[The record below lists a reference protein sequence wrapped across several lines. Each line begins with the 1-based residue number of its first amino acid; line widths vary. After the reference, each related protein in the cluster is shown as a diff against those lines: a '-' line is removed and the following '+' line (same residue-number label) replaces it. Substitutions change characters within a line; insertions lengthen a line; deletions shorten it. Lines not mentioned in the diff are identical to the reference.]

1 MFIQSQHSEQESE
14 LKEIDEVQVEDESE
28 DESNSDSEDEEEE
41 SRAEPPQEPSVN
53 LSPAEVEEQIKL
65 NERLIKQLKES
76 LDSGLKQPKN

>member
-41 SRAEPPQEPSVN
+41 ARAEPPQEPSVN
-53 LSPAEVEEQIKL
+53 LSPAEVEEKIKL
-65 NERLIKQLKES
+65 NKRLIKQFQKS
-76 LDSGLKQPKN
+76 LQSGLNQPQ